1 MADDH
6 NTKKGIAQMHWCNLK
21 PLMRG
26 AKLLGAAIV
35 YLWSV
40 SAHAADPV
48 YCASDADIVLTTQA
62 QVDGFQETRWGYF
75 ILLLVL
81 VDVFCHR

>member
-1 MADDH
+1 MD
-6 NTKKGIAQMHWCNLK
+6 WSNLK
-21 PLMRG
+21 SFGRG
-26 AKLLGAAIV
+26 AKLLGASIV
-35 YLWSV
+35 YLLSF